1 MYQIEIKKHET
12 VLVEGEKFSTKHL
25 IFAAINSQPKDG
37 LGDDEIGTRQSIRE
51 SVIELKDNPILLLE
65 DAEFKVLLG
74 CINDMRDK
82 KATGWLFQDPMI
94 KPFCDEMRGLK
105 SFKPAKL
112 NDLTPSKNGQDK
124 KLKPVK

>member
-12 VLVEGEKFSTKHL
+12 LVMQDGEQFSTKNL
-25 IFAAINSQPKDG
+25 IFAALNSQPKDG
-37 LGDDEIGTRQSIRE
+37 LGDDEIGTRQAIRE

-82 KATGWLFQDPMI
+82 KATGWQFQDPMI

-112 NDLTPSKNGQDK
+112 TEASENGQK
-124 KLKPVK
+124 ELEVVK

>member
-51 SVIELKDNPILLLE
+51 SVSELKDNPILLLE
-65 DAEFKVLLG
+65 DAEFKVLLN

-82 KATGWLFQDPMI
+82 KATGWQFQDAMI

-112 NDLTPSKNGQDK
+112 TEASENGQK
-124 KLKPVK
+124 ETELVK